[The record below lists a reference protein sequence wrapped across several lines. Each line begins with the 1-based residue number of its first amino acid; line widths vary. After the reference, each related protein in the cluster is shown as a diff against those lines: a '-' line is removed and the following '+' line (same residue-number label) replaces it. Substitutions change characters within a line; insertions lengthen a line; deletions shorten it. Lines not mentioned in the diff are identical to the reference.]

1 MMLICNLW
9 ITDAYWTI
17 DENDLYQIEAQ
28 INSTVNLSREEK
40 AEKAKILNTMIRK
53 IYEIRKAFTYATNT
67 VPDVELS
74 WKEWDN
80 VKKRIA
86 IL

>member
-9 ITDAYWTI
+9 ITDAYRTI

-53 IYEIRKAFTYATNT
+53 IYEIRKAFTYVGSA
-67 VPDVELS
+67 PKVELS
-74 WKEWDN
+74 GKDWDN
-80 VKKRIA
+80 VNKRIK
-86 IL
+86 IM